1 MVQAQGKQ
9 KAPQESLVGKT
20 LCNDEYYIHRII
32 GHGGMGKVYLA
43 AHSELTVPIA
53 LKQAR
58 ADQPLPESV
67 ISELDDILQG
77 EIQNNTLT
85 NSIFSTQDFPSSGGT
100 HTDRFLREALFL
112 ARMRHPA
119 LPSLYDYFFEDGYWY
134 LVMDYIPGQTLTNY
148 MRQQGP
154 LPPLEALNYAL
165 QLCDVFDYLHKQ
177 SPPIIFRDL
186 KPSNVLVT
194 PEGTLMLVDFG
205 IARYFKTGQSNDTT
219 DFGSPGYASPEQ
231 YQTEGQTD
239 GRSDLFSLGVLLHE
253 MISGQR
259 PPATH
264 GVPSVVENTR
274 AGAPPLS
281 AVLSG
286 LITLAT
292 RTEPMYRFQSAH
304 TFFLALERAYILEE
318 QRTYQQRVML
328 EQMME
333 AQSGDDATIMLAPAL
348 ASLASTTQITNDVEK
363 PEQVVLII
371 NALDNA
377 QRQKVRKVLREM
389 RQGRI
394 GAEDMESELATM
406 DRSLGQRATMELSQ
420 FTLPAIA
427 ASDLPPPVSSK
438 RRTARYF
445 VRASFVVVLILFLVL
460 ASLLTLINLFHYI
473 PTVHG
478 LHAVTAVTTGPQTT
492 PSSGTP
498 ATTHTVTT
506 SGTWQRL
513 SSLPLPQADNT
524 AVYTQ
529 VQGRTYIYVN
539 GGYRGAK
546 ASPHYDR
553 HLYRYDIVAAH
564 WEISSD
570 AQFPGMVNNAVVADS
585 MGNLFYTAGYSTDT
599 YTVASLLYKYQPVQ
613 NIVQKIVPSPEV
625 TLGFGNSMVAD
636 TQGHLYI
643 TQGFLRSGDTQKAG
657 TGWYR
662 YDSTTGQWHI
672 LAPLPAGLGY
682 VTLASVSDTRLVLIG
697 GATDAAQQE
706 QTSTI
711 FTYDTIANT
720 WTQAPA
726 NAPTKMSGTA
736 SCVLQ
741 SGQLVIIGGYDA
753 AHKSGLDTVWRV
765 DLRTLQWQRL
775 TSLPTGGSVLGA
787 AASDGKGHVLLV
799 RGASDPSQPTADF
812 WQLTLP

>member
-1 MVQAQGKQ
+1 MVQVQGKP
-9 KAPQESLVGKT
+9 KAPQENLIGET
-20 LCNDEYYIHRII
+20 LCNDEYYVHRII

-67 ISELDDILQG
+67 IAELDAILQDNDPTSG
-77 EIQNNTLT
+77 T
-85 NSIFSTQDFPSSGGT
+85 FSAQDFPSSGGT

-148 MRQQGP
+148 LRQQGP

-239 GRSDLFSLGVLLHE
+239 GRSDLFSLGVLLYE

-259 PPATH
+259 PVAAH
-264 GVPSVVENTR
+264 GVIPAPADAAR
-274 AGAPPLS
+274 AGTPPLS

-304 TFFLALERAYILEE
+304 TFFLALERAYVLEE
-318 QRTYQQRVML
+318 QRTYQQRVIL
-328 EQMME
+328 EQVME
-333 AQSGDDATIMLAPAL
+333 TQDDATIVLTPA
-348 ASLASTTQITNDVEK
+348 TQAEK
-363 PEQVVLII
+363 PRTEQVAPTV
-371 NALDNA
+371 NALDTVYK
-377 QRQKVRKVLREM
+377 QKIREVLQEM
-389 RQGRI
+389 RRGRV
-394 GAEDMESELATM
+394 AEEDMESELATM
-406 DRSLGQRATMELSQ
+406 DKSLEQRASMELPL
-420 FTLPAIA
+420 FTLPTIA
-427 ASDLPPPVSSK
+427 HPNVPQPVPLMHLK
-438 RRTARYF
+438 ARRLIN
-445 VRASFVVVLILFLVL
+445 ASFVIVLVVCLVL
-460 ASLLTLINLFHYI
+460 ASLLALVSVSRHA

-478 LHAVTAVTTGPQTT
+478 THAITPVVSPVLATPQTT
-492 PSSGTP
+492 KSN
-498 ATTHTVTT
+498 A
-506 SGTWQRL
+506 GTWQPL
-513 SSLPLPQADNT
+513 ASLPSAQADNT
-524 AVYTQ
+524 AVYVQ
-529 VQGRTYIYVN
+529 VQGRAYLYVN

-546 ASPHYDR
+546 VSPHYDH
-553 HLYRYDIVAAH
+553 HLYRYDIAAAS
-564 WEISSD
+564 WEVSAD
-570 AQFPGMVNNAVVADS
+570 AQFPGMVNNAVVADGS
-585 MGNLFYTAGYSTDT
+585 GQLFYTVGYSTDT
-599 YTVASLLYKYQPVQ
+599 YTVTSLLYKYRPVE
-613 NIVQKIVPSPEV
+613 NITQKIVPPPEV

-636 TQGHLYI
+636 TQGHLYV
-643 TQGFLRSGDTQKAG
+643 TQGFTQSGDTQKAG

-662 YDSTTGQWHI
+662 YDIATSQWHV
-672 LAPLPAGLGY
+672 LAPLPVGLGY
-682 VTLASVSDTRLVLIG
+682 VALAAMSDTQMVLIG
-697 GATDAAQQE
+697 GAADAAQHE

-711 FTYDTIANT
+711 FLYNT
-720 WTQAPA
+720 STNAWTQAST
-726 NAPTKMSGTA
+726 NAPGKLSGAA
-736 SCVLQ
+736 SCVVQ
-741 SGQLVIIGGYDA
+741 SGQLVVIGGYDA
-753 AHKSGLDTVWRV
+753 TRNTGLDHVWRV
-765 DLRTLQWQRL
+765 DLHTLKWTQL
-775 TSLPTGGSVLGA
+775 APLPTGGSVLGA
-787 AASDGKGHVLLV
+787 AASDGKGRVFLV
-799 RGASDPSQPTADF
+799 RGASDPTKPTADF
-812 WQLTLP
+812 WEFTIL